1 MTANAGRVLNG
12 RYRLIRTVG
21 VGSQA
26 SVWVAEHLAL
36 TTQVAVKLIDPELAK
51 RPDARERFKREA
63 TAAAQLRS
71 PHVVQ
76 ILDHGIDGDQPFIVM
91 ELLEGEDLF
100 QRLEKRHHLSIKET
114 SKILT
119 QVARALTRAH
129 AAGIVHRDLKPEN
142 VFLTH
147 NEDDEVV
154 KVLDFG
160 VAKVRDAAKV
170 TMQKTGVG
178 TLVGTPHYMS
188 PEQVKGIGEVD
199 YRTDI
204 WAMGVLGYQCVTGE
218 MPFDSEGVGDL
229 LIRITIGDMPVPSK
243 VMMGIPP
250 AFDAWFARACD
261 RDPQRRFASARACAE
276 GLARLAGLASATQ
289 GPTAVPRPGASIPP
303 PADPTKRTSE
313 LPPAPSA
320 SKPGAKPPGRPPPP
334 GAAAAK
340 AAPPPPEEEELDD
353 GDWEEAE
360 PVVPVSV
367 APPAFDDDE
376 DVPAAGPRAILPAK
390 GPAAPPDAVT
400 AELPA
405 APRLPLPSRAQR
417 DSMAHLPPARDSQ
430 APAPPAAAPAPVV
443 EAHDAEPP
451 AAREPMPSPA
461 PHAKPATE
469 GPINPFLVNDF
480 VAPPAAPGAPARGSM
495 AAIPAPQGPPSS
507 GGARPAPISTPSAPA
522 YTAAVPRSTVSG
534 VETADF
540 DDEELAFGKN
550 RRKKLV
556 RWLTLGLVLLV
567 AGVTWMVVSSQLR
580 ARDPSPDAATAPPAD
595 TKPSVPPAYDTAPP
609 TATASTAPSA
619 SATSTASTKPS
630 GKPRPTAAPGTGHA
644 PVVRPTAQPQ
654 QPKKPNDGSVEIPDD
669 PGLPPPA
676 P

>member
-1 MTANAGRVLNG
+1 MSANAGRVLNG

-36 TTQVAVKLIDPELAK
+36 TTQVAVKLIDPDLAK

-91 ELLEGEDLF
+91 ELLDGEDLF

-129 AAGIVHRDLKPEN
+129 AAGVVHRDLKPEN

-147 NEDDEVV
+147 NEDDEIV

-178 TLVGTPHYMS
+178 TLIGTPHYMS

-204 WAMGVLGYQCVTGE
+204 WAMGVLGFQCVTGE
-218 MPFDSEGVGDL
+218 LPFDSEGVGDL

-243 VMMGIPP
+243 VMMGLLP
-250 AFDAWFARACD
+250 AFDQWFARACD
-261 RDPQRRFASARACAE
+261 RDAQRRFASARACAE
-276 GLARLAGLASATQ
+276 GLARIAGLAAANA
-289 GPTAVPRPGASIPP
+289 GPTSVPRPGASIPP
-303 PADPTKRTSE
+303 PQDPSKRPSE
-313 LPPAPSA
+313 VPPAPAKKSD
-320 SKPGAKPPGRPPPP
+320 KPPPKPAAAKPPPS
-334 GAAAAK
+334 AAR
-340 AAPPPPEEEELDD
+340 EEELDD

-360 PVVPVSV
+360 PAVSME
-367 APPAFDDDE
+367 PPT
-376 DVPAAGPRAILPAK
+376 GPE
-390 GPAAPPDAVT
+390 AVT
-400 AELPA
+400 EEIPA
-405 APRLPLPSRAQR
+405 APRLPLAARSAGPAGSPRAANPSAPFVEP
-417 DSMAHLPPARDSQ
+417 DDDEPP
-430 APAPPAAAPAPVV
+430 PPPAAPPPRESKAGGAGVPPPREPQMGAAPSR
-443 EAHDAEPP
+443 P
-451 AAREPMPSPA
+451 AAVVD
-461 PHAKPATE
+461 

-480 VAPPAAPGAPARGSM
+480 VAPPASSAPV
-495 AAIPAPQGPPSS
+495 PQPPPSS
-507 GGARPAPISTPSAPA
+507 SGALPARAASGQRPPAEAARPIPPAPISQQGPSAYSMPA
-522 YTAAVPRSTVSG
+522 VTHGTVTG
-534 VETADF
+534 VETTDI

-556 RWLTLGLVLLV
+556 RYFMIALVLLT
-567 AGVTWMVVSSQLR
+567 AGVTWMVVSSQIR
-580 ARDPSPDAATAPPAD
+580 ARDPVPEPATGQVSATP
-595 TKPSVPPAYDTAPP
+595 TVPPAFDPTPP
-609 TATASTAPSA
+609 VTATA
-619 SATSTASTKPS
+619 TSTSSTTATVAPKPTA
-630 GKPRPTAAPGTGHA
+630 KPRPTVTPGTGHV
-644 PVVRPTAQPQ
+644 PGKG
-654 QPKKPNDGSVEIPDD
+654 PKKPDDGSVELPTPGED

>member
-1 MTANAGRVLNG
+1 MSANAGRVLSG

-26 SVWVAEHLAL
+26 SVWLAEHMAL
-36 TTQVAVKLIDPELAK
+36 TTQVAVKLIDPDLAK

-91 ELLEGEDLF
+91 ELLDGEDLF
-100 QRLEKRHHLSIKET
+100 QRLEKRHHLSIKDT
-114 SKILT
+114 SRIMT

-129 AAGIVHRDLKPEN
+129 AAGVVHRDLKPEN

-147 NEDDEVV
+147 NEDDEIV

-178 TLVGTPHYMS
+178 TLIGTPHYMS

-204 WAMGVLGYQCVTGE
+204 WAMGVLGFQCVTGE
-218 MPFDSEGVGDL
+218 LPFDSEGVGDL

-243 VMMGIPP
+243 VMMGLPP

-261 RDPQRRFASARACAE
+261 RDASRRFASARACAE
-276 GLARLAGLASATQ
+276 GLARLAGLAAANA

-303 PADPTKRTSE
+303 PVDPTKRQSDVPPPPPSRSSAKPPARPPAATAKAASATPP
-313 LPPAPSA
+313 PPAPD
-320 SKPGAKPPGRPPPP
+320 
-334 GAAAAK
+334 
-340 AAPPPPEEEELDD
+340 LDD
-353 GDWEEAE
+353 DWEEAE
-360 PVVPVSV
+360 PVVSM
-367 APPAFDDDE
+367 APPPGAE
-376 DVPAAGPRAILPAK
+376 T
-390 GPAAPPDAVT
+390 VT
-400 AELPA
+400 EEIPA
-405 APRLPLPSRAQR
+405 APRLPFAVRPQPLPSETEEAEVEPDDDEPPHAAIPPPRESHMGAGRAPGAAPSR
-417 DSMAHLPPARDSQ
+417 PM
-430 APAPPAAAPAPVV
+430 APAA
-443 EAHDAEPP
+443 D
-451 AAREPMPSPA
+451 
-461 PHAKPATE
+461 

-480 VAPPAAPGAPARGSM
+480 VAPPSQAAAPQPAPSAARFVPQPPPS
-495 AAIPAPQGPPSS
+495 AQRAIPQPPVSHP
-507 GGARPAPISTPSAPA
+507 GTPA
-522 YTAAVPRSTVSG
+522 YAMPAVGPSFQPSTVTG
-534 VETADF
+534 VETADL
-540 DDEELAFGKN
+540 DDEDLGFGRN

-556 RWLTLGLVLLV
+556 RWFTVVLVLLTV
-567 AGVTWMVVSSQLR
+567 GVTWAVVSSQFR
-580 ARDPSPDAATAPPAD
+580 ARDPVPEPATAPPAQ
-595 TKPSVPPAYDTAPP
+595 TTAPVPPAYDPTPP
-609 TATASTAPSA
+609 VTAPSA
-619 SATSTASTKPS
+619 TTTTSTTTAKLT
-630 GKPRPTAAPGTGHA
+630 GKLRPAPTGTGQT
-644 PVVRPTAQPQ
+644 PVRTPPV
-654 QPKKPNDGSVEIPDD
+654 PKKPGDGSIELPTPSDD

>member
-1 MTANAGRVLNG
+1 MSAYAGRVLNG

-21 VGSQA
+21 IGSQA
-26 SVWVAEHLAL
+26 SVWLAEHMAL
-36 TTQVAVKLIDPELAK
+36 TTQVAVKLIDPDLAK

-91 ELLEGEDLF
+91 ELLDGEDLF
-100 QRLEKRHHLSIKET
+100 QRLEKRHHLSIKDT

-129 AAGIVHRDLKPEN
+129 AAGVVHRDLKPEN

-147 NEDDEVV
+147 NEDDEIV

-178 TLVGTPHYMS
+178 TLIGTPHYMS

-204 WAMGVLGYQCVTGE
+204 WAMGVLGFQCVTGE
-218 MPFDSEGVGDL
+218 LPFDSEGVGDL

-243 VMMGIPP
+243 VMMGLPP

-261 RDPQRRFASARACAE
+261 RDASRRFASARACAE
-276 GLARLAGLASATQ
+276 GLARLAGLAAANA

-303 PADPTKRTSE
+303 PVDPSKRPSDA
-313 LPPAPSA
+313 PPSPAAAKA
-320 SKPGAKPPGRPPPP
+320 SAKPPARPP
-334 GAAAAK
+334 AAAAK
-340 AAPPPPEEEELDD
+340 APAPAEENLDD
-353 GDWEEAE
+353 DWEEAE
-360 PVVPVSV
+360 PVVSLQ
-367 APPAFDDDE
+367 PPA
-376 DVPAAGPRAILPAK
+376 GPE
-390 GPAAPPDAVT
+390 AVT
-400 AELPA
+400 DEIPA
-405 APRLPLPSRAQR
+405 APRLPFAARPQPMSSFADDDDVKADDEPAAPPPPSSQPGPAPAAIPPPRESQAAQTGPRTPVPPPSRP
-417 DSMAHLPPARDSQ
+417 M
-430 APAPPAAAPAPVV
+430 AAPA
-443 EAHDAEPP
+443 D
-451 AAREPMPSPA
+451 
-461 PHAKPATE
+461 

-480 VAPPAAPGAPARGSM
+480 VAAS
-495 AAIPAPQGPPSS
+495 PPSS
-507 GGARPAPISTPSAPA
+507 QAAAPVPAPPPSSAR
-522 YTAAVPRSTVSG
+522 AVPPPPASRPQAPVYTMPVSQHSTVSG
-534 VETADF
+534 VETADL
-540 DDEELAFGKN
+540 DDDDELAFGRN

-556 RWLTLGLVLLV
+556 RWLTVVMVLITV
-567 AGVTWMVVSSQLR
+567 GVTWAVVSSQFR
-580 ARDPSPDAATAPPAD
+580 MRDPAPDVATAPPVAS
-595 TKPSVPPAYDTAPP
+595 TPTIPPAFDPTPPVTAPP
-609 TATASTAPSA
+609 STT
-619 SATSTASTKPS
+619 TSTSSAPTVKLT
-630 GKPRPTAAPGTGHA
+630 GKLRPTPPPGTGQ
-644 PVVRPTAQPQ
+644 VRPPG
-654 QPKKPNDGSVEIPDD
+654 PKKPGDGSVELPTPGDD